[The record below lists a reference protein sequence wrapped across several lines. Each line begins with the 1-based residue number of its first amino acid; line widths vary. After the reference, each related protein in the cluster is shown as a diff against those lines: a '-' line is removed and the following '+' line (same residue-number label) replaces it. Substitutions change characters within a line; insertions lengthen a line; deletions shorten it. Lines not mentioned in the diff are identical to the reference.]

1 MVVGG
6 RFPRN
11 DAPIAFL
18 LSSRHAMRVP
28 PRRRASTS
36 PRCVHGAFEQPRES
50 LRWSTSSR

>member
-6 RFPRN
+6 GSPRN

-28 PRRRASTS
+28 LRRSSTS
-36 PRCVHGAFEQPRES
+36 PRCVHGTFEQPRGVAS
-50 LRWSTSSR
+50 IWSTSSR